1 MTSSAPVRTT
11 TEPVPAFKVFAAR
24 VVRVRRL
31 SPHLARITFGGPE
44 LAGMTSGGLDQ
55 RIKVLLPQAGQEA
68 PCLPEEDRT
77 FRGVRELSEERR
89 PLARTYTIR
98 AHRPERAEFDVDFV
112 LHGATGPASAFAERA
127 LPGDRVGIVG
137 PNAEYDHAERF
148 GGVEYRMDLLAGRT
162 LIVGDETALPAIGSI
177 LEALPAGTRATAVVE
192 LPEAADIPTLDVAA
206 DVRFRWL
213 PRGES
218 AAARGDSVLGE
229 IRSRNWFDAGLYAW
243 VCGESSMVKGVRRQ
257 LLAGGL
263 DAARVTFMG
272 YWREGGAEGEPTE
285 QG

>member
-1 MTSSAPVRTT
+1 M
-11 TEPVPAFKVFAAR
+11 
-24 VVRVRRL
+24 RRL
-31 SPHLARITFGGPE
+31 SPHLVRITFGGPE
-44 LAGMTSGGLDQ
+44 LAGMASGGLDQ
-55 RIKVLLPQAGQEA
+55 RIKVLLPLAEQEA

-77 FRGVRELSEERR
+77 FRGVRELPEERR

-98 AHRPERAEFDVDFV
+98 AHRPARAEFDVDFV

-127 LPGDRVGIVG
+127 RPGDQVGIVG

-148 GGVEYRMDLLAGRT
+148 SGVEYRMDLLGGHA

-177 LEALPAGTRATAVVE
+177 LETLPAGTRATTFVE
-192 LPEAADIPTLDVAA
+192 LPEAADIPSLDVAA

-213 PRGES
+213 PRGEF
-218 AAARGDSVLGE
+218 AAARGDSVLEE
-229 IRSRNWFDAGLYAW
+229 IRSQAWFDAGLYAW
-243 VCGESSMVKGVRRQ
+243 VCGEASMVKAVRRQ
-257 LLAGGL
+257 LLDSGL

-272 YWREGGAEGEPTE
+272 YWREGGAEGEPAG